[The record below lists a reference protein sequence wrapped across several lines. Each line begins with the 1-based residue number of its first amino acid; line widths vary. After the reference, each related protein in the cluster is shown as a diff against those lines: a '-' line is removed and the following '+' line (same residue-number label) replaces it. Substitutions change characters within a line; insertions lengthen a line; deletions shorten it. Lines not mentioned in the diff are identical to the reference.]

1 MMRLGLFICEKT
13 HTLALL
19 SVNAILSA
27 ACIFIAS
34 FVTSMGAFI
43 VFYGVIFG
51 FISGLNFMV
60 PIVECNA
67 YYQGKNMYINGVI
80 LVGTGVGSVVFG
92 YFSNSFLNPDK
103 LKPLDGYYLGTQ

>member
-1 MMRLGLFICEKT
+1 
-13 HTLALL
+13 
-19 SVNAILSA
+19 
-27 ACIFIAS
+27 
-34 FVTSMGAFI
+34 
-43 VFYGVIFG
+43 
-51 FISGLNFMV
+51 MV

-92 YFSNSFLNPDK
+92 YFSYSFLNPDK